1 MPSFCSALGCGL
13 CHSFVVGD
21 GLRVTAPVGTH
32 PAGQVW
38 GLGGQILA
46 KSSKQVQPEAETCSA
61 ASRDSQKWAKAEHPA
76 PTWSWSTSSSPVM
89 MMRFSIRVSENPPF
103 TVCEE
108 RTALTPAPAASSRQG
123 RELCHRSR
131 NSTSIPSA
139 LPCNPAELPL
149 PLAQGEGRHTA
160 APGEGEGLGQVPST
174 LLLLSSLTE
183 LLLLS
188 LENH

>member
-103 TVCEE
+103 TVCV
-108 RTALTPAPAASSRQG
+108 RRGQLSPLPQQPAPGRAGNSATGAGTAPASPQHCPAIQQSSHCPWLREKGGTQQPQG
-123 RELCHRSR
+123 KERGWGRCKA
-131 NSTSIPSA
+131 PS
-139 LPCNPAELPL
+139 CCS
-149 PLAQGEGRHTA
+149 
-160 APGEGEGLGQVPST
+160 APSQTCCCL
-174 LLLLSSLTE
+174 
-183 LLLLS
+183 
-188 LENH
+188 